1 MLARN
6 FHVVTRREFLN
17 DFDVGCKRRAC
28 EGALQQIVAEDG
40 VFGDTL
46 VQHSLKR
53 VDVVNAFADI
63 GAFVE
68 QVLID
73 VGNRER
79 VRIKAIGA
87 GEGPLEQRTAA

>member
-1 MLARN
+1 MRVRWRPPIRSRPAENPRQQLPIAAHPAVLARN

-46 VQHSLKR
+46 VQHVS
-53 VDVVNAFADI
+53 NASMS
-63 GAFVE
+63 
-68 QVLID
+68 
-73 VGNRER
+73 
-79 VRIKAIGA
+79 
-87 GEGPLEQRTAA
+87 